1 MNGIHD
7 MGGMHGMGKVEVEPN
22 EPVFHTEWEA
32 RVLAMCWATFITY
45 FPVDETRA
53 VIERIPPAEYLN
65 SSYYERWFRGLEM
78 LMIEHGHITAEELE
92 AKIRS
97 LQEAAA

>member
-1 MNGIHD
+1 
-7 MGGMHGMGKVEVEPN
+7 
-22 EPVFHTEWEA
+22 
-32 RVLAMCWATFITY
+32 
-45 FPVDETRA
+45 VDETRA
-53 VIERIPPAEYLN
+53 VIERIPAAEYLN

-97 LQEAAA
+97 LQQAA